1 MGGSW
6 NIDNRCLIL
15 MLNLKVRKQT
25 RSEAR
30 KNNVTIIVFSKA
42 LHFVTT
48 LMDNFLVR
56 DRCWPSVTDRS
67 YYSSYYMCIM
77 VHLASIKRTLDW
89 TVGDEGFFFD
99 RRVLYS
105 QLYIVQFR
113 MFVKGSQAYL
123 LLAVW
128 MTILENL
135 PVKNIRNLATFIR
148 ILLLNFRN
156 YSRPKIFLFT
166 WSSKYFLLCCM
177 HDLILWYFLV

>member
-42 LHFVTT
+42 LHLVTT

-56 DRCWPSVTDRS
+56 HRCLPLVTDRS

-77 VHLASIKRTLDW
+77 VNLASIKRTLDW
-89 TVGDEGFFFD
+89 TVGDERFFFLTEVFFTVSYTLCSFVCLLK
-99 RRVLYS
+99 VLRHT
-105 QLYIVQFR
+105 F
-113 MFVKGSQAYL
+113 YL
-123 LLAVW
+123 LS
-128 MTILENL
+128 E
-135 PVKNIRNLATFIR
+135 
-148 ILLLNFRN
+148 
-156 YSRPKIFLFT
+156 
-166 WSSKYFLLCCM
+166 
-177 HDLILWYFLV
+177 

>member
-42 LHFVTT
+42 LHLVTT

-56 DRCWPSVTDRS
+56 HRCLPLVTDRS

-77 VHLASIKRTLDW
+77 VNLASIKRTLD
-89 TVGDEGFFFD
+89 
-99 RRVLYS
+99 
-105 QLYIVQFR
+105 
-113 MFVKGSQAYL
+113 
-123 LLAVW
+123 
-128 MTILENL
+128 
-135 PVKNIRNLATFIR
+135 
-148 ILLLNFRN
+148 
-156 YSRPKIFLFT
+156 
-166 WSSKYFLLCCM
+166 
-177 HDLILWYFLV
+177 